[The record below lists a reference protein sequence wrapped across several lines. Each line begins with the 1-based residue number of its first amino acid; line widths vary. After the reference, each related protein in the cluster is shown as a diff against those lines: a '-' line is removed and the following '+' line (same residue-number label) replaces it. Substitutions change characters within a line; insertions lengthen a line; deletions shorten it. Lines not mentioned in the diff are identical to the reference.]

1 MNALPIDEIRG
12 AFLEALGRD
21 RPVVVSAPAGSGKS
35 TRLPGWLVD
44 AGRTRVL
51 VVEPRR
57 VAARALAGWVA
68 KERGGKLGDEVGY
81 QVRFEGRHGTDTK
94 ILFVTP
100 GVALSMLSERATA
113 ERFDAVVVDEFHERA
128 WEVDLVVTLVA
139 SMRQSMRPD
148 AGRPELVL
156 CSATLAERELAE
168 ALDAEVVHGEGRA
181 FPVALEHEGDGPP
194 TDRDLDVRVASAVQ
208 AALRDR
214 EGDVLVFLPGKG
226 EIERCGRAL
235 SDCPAEIV
243 AVHGGL
249 APGRLADALG
259 SAAGQRVFLSTNV
272 AETSLT
278 IPGVRTVVDS
288 GLARMRVHQAGH
300 SVLALVPISEASATQ
315 RAGRAGRVAAGTC
328 VRLWS
333 AHYVAEEHTAP
344 ELLRVEL
351 DDVLLRAA
359 AAGLQG
365 ERFAS
370 APWVTPPPA
379 FAIDAAR
386 ARLLASG
393 DLDEAGVLT
402 ERGRG
407 RAKLPVSVFCAKIA
421 TEPPKAIAGAVAD
434 LVALIELSRP
444 LVLPGRVSGH
454 VDDARAELFAGA
466 VDEVEVGLRALAQG
480 DAHTHG
486 LHPGGLREAR
496 GIAGQLRERL
506 GIPRDRTDDPPTATI
521 RTELVEHLL
530 RRVPE
535 AAFVPRSGRRGR
547 RSRDDARASTPWG
560 NGAVEVALRPVV
572 IPGIADED
580 QPAPM
585 PAALVLDLE
594 WIGVG
599 RRARGFGRLAMRC
612 GPADLLAAG
621 LGEANAGPPIL
632 TTENGRTSGRRI
644 VVADVEI
651 TYAGSVLERERVP
664 LTGPPLI
671 RALAALILDGRF
683 KRLDADTIRDARHI
697 ERLLHQLA
705 GANETAVE
713 LHDHLAARLT
723 ELGVR
728 TLEDLELVETTDLC
742 ADLDVLAHAHGI
754 DPREPEALAR
764 DFPRE
769 WAHGG
774 TTFACEVDCK
784 RRKVVLEPIR
794 SVGKGREPAANVVPR
809 FRGFAVEYRKASRRI
824 RIR

>member
-1 MNALPIDEIRG
+1 VKALPIDEIRG
-12 AFLEALGRD
+12 AFLEALDGE

-68 KERGGKLGDEVGY
+68 KERGGKLGGEVGY
-81 QVRFEGRHGTDTK
+81 QVRFEGRHGADTK
-94 ILFVTP
+94 VLFVTP
-100 GVALSMLSERATA
+100 GVALSMLSDRKTA

-128 WEVDLVVTLVA
+128 WEVDLVVALVR
-139 SMRQSMRPD
+139 SMRASTGHPQ
-148 AGRPELVL
+148 LVL
-156 CSATLAERELAE
+156 CSATLAERELAD
-168 ALDAEVVHGEGRA
+168 ALQAEVVHGEGRT
-181 FPVALEHEGDGPP
+181 FPVALEHQGDGPP
-194 TDRDLDVRVASAVQ
+194 TDRDLDVRVASTVEAT
-208 AALRDR
+208 LRER

-235 SDCPAEIV
+235 SGCAAEVV

-249 APGRLADALG
+249 PPGRLAEALG
-259 SAAGQRVFLSTNV
+259 SAAGRRVFLSTNV

-278 IPGVRTVVDS
+278 IPGVRTVVDC

-315 RAGRAGRVAAGTC
+315 RAGRAGRVAPGVC
-328 VRLWS
+328 IRLWS
-333 AHYVAEEHTAP
+333 AHYVAEEHTPP

-359 AAGLQG
+359 AAGLHG
-365 ERFAS
+365 EGFVH

-379 FAIDAAR
+379 FAMRAAR
-386 ARLLASG
+386 DRLLASG
-393 DLDEAGVLT
+393 DLDDEGALT

-407 RAKLPVSVFCAKIA
+407 RAKLPVSVFCARIA
-421 TEPPKAIAGAVAD
+421 TEPPKAIAGAIAD

-444 LVLPGRVSGH
+444 LVLTGRISARA
-454 VDDARAELFAGA
+454 DDARAELFAGA
-466 VDEVEVGLRALAQG
+466 LDDVEVGLRALAHG
-480 DAHTHG
+480 DASAHG

-496 GIAGQLRERL
+496 GIARQLRERL
-506 GIPRDRTDDPPTATI
+506 GIPRRRDDDPPIPQI
-521 RTELVEHLL
+521 RSQLVEHLL

-535 AAFVPRSGRRGR
+535 AAFVPRSKRRGR
-547 RSRDDARASTPWG
+547 RSRDDARTATPWG
-560 NGAVEVALRPVV
+560 NGEVEIGLRPVV
-572 IPGIADED
+572 IPGIAEEE

-621 LGEANAGPPIL
+621 LGDANAGPPIL
-632 TTENGRTSGRRI
+632 TTQDGRKRGRRV
-644 VVADVEI
+644 VVADVEV
-651 TYAGSVLERERVP
+651 TYAGTILERERVP
-664 LTGPPLI
+664 LSGGPLL
-671 RALAALILDGRF
+671 RGLATLILAGRF
-683 KRLDADTIRDARHI
+683 KRLDADAIRGTHHV

-705 GANETAVE
+705 AKGGAAID
-713 LHDHLAARLT
+713 LDDLIAARLT
-723 ELGVR
+723 DMLAPMR
-728 TLEDLELVETTDLC
+728 ADLELVETTDLC
-742 ADLDVLAHAHGI
+742 PDLGAIALAHGI
-754 DPREPEALAR
+754 DAREPEALAR

-774 TTFACEVDCK
+774 TTFACNVDLK

-794 SVGKGREPAANVVPR
+794 SVGKGREPAANVLPR
-809 FRGFAVEYRKASRRI
+809 FRGFAVEYRKASRQI
-824 RIR
+824 RLR